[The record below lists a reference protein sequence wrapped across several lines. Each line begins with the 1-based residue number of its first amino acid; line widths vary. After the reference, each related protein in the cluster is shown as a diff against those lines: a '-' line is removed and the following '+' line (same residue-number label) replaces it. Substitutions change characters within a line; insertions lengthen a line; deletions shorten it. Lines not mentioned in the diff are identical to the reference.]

1 MKSANS
7 KCGEIFRNEQT
18 GNYVFICF
26 HCAKEF
32 TSPMEIVD
40 HIDSHFK
47 ATNGLPANANFEK
60 VKVEEETDDSSF
72 KRDFETSLEATVV
85 LKRLSLPV
93 PTKDMVYESDNNSDG
108 EASTDNPSTTSEDM
122 PGCTR
127 VGTGMFKCDTCGTI
141 ISGKSR
147 TREHLDTHANLRLHS
162 CDVCGKCFNIKYA
175 LTKHYRLHSQGDE
188 GDGESSKEPEETNN
202 VDDGDEDMEEE
213 EEDDDDD
220 DEDEIIETECYVCG
234 FESDERDVMVS
245 HMKTHEQYTEKK
257 DFVCQ
262 LCGMEYSKKSLLT
275 NHMRNH
281 KGNKSVICPVCQR
294 SFFSDAVLATHMKS
308 HVVDKPNKCDICGRS
323 YVKRYALEEHKRT
336 HTGEKPFNCFVCG
349 KAFARR
355 VLLRQ
360 HERIHTGETP
370 FKCRYCDFT
379 FTYGASRRA
388 HEKTKHPEM

>member
-47 ATNGLPANANFEK
+47 TTNGLPAIKTNFDT
-60 VKVEEETDDSSF
+60 VSDHVVDETDDSSF
-72 KRDFETSLEATVV
+72 KRDFESSLEATVV

-93 PTKDMVYESDNNSDG
+93 TKEMVYESDNNSDG
-108 EASTDNPSTTSEDM
+108 ETSTDNPSTTSEDM

-127 VGTGMFKCDTCGTI
+127 VGTGMFKCDQCLVV

-147 TREHLDTHANLRLHS
+147 TREHLDTHANLRLHK

-202 VDDGDEDMEEE
+202 VEDVDEEMEEE
-213 EEDDDDD
+213 EEDDDD
-220 DEDEIIETECYVCG
+220 EDEEIETQCLVCG
-234 FESDERDVMVS
+234 FESEERDVMVS
-245 HMKTHEQYTEKK
+245 HLRTHEQYPEKE
-257 DFVCQ
+257 FVCQ
-262 LCGMEYSKKSLLT
+262 LCGMEYAKKISLT

-294 SFFSDAVLATHMKS
+294 SFFSDSVLATHMKS
-308 HVVDKPNKCDICGRS
+308 HVVDKVGELKINAIRFGFFLKPKKICS
-323 YVKRYALEEHKRT
+323 FSLTSVIFV
-336 HTGEKPFNCFVCG
+336 GEV
-349 KAFARR
+349 
-355 VLLRQ
+355 
-360 HERIHTGETP
+360 
-370 FKCRYCDFT
+370 
-379 FTYGASRRA
+379 
-388 HEKTKHPEM
+388 M

>member
-47 ATNGLPANANFEK
+47 QTTNGLPAKTNFQSEK
-60 VKVEEETDDSSF
+60 VKADVEETDESSF
-72 KRDFETSLEATVV
+72 KRDFESSLEATVV

-93 PTKDMVYESDNNSDG
+93 PKDMVYESDNNSDG

-122 PGCTR
+122 PGSTR
-127 VGTGMFKCDTCGTI
+127 VGSGMYKCDTCGTI
-141 ISGKSR
+141 TSGKSR

-162 CDVCGKCFNIKYA
+162 CDVCGKGFNIKYA
-175 LTKHYRLHSQGDE
+175 LTKHYRLHSQGEE

-202 VDDGDEDMEEE
+202 AEDVDEEMEEE
-213 EEDDDDD
+213 EEDDDD

-245 HMKTHEQYTEKK
+245 HLKTHETYSEKK
-257 DFVCQ
+257 EFVCQ
-262 LCGMEYSKKSLLT
+262 LCGMEYAKKVLLT

-294 SFFSDAVLATHMKS
+294 SFFSDSVLATHMKS
-308 HVVDKPNKCDICGRS
+308 HVVDKVTMNINR
-323 YVKRYALEEHKRT
+323 
-336 HTGEKPFNCFVCG
+336 
-349 KAFARR
+349 
-355 VLLRQ
+355 
-360 HERIHTGETP
+360 
-370 FKCRYCDFT
+370 
-379 FTYGASRRA
+379 
-388 HEKTKHPEM
+388 